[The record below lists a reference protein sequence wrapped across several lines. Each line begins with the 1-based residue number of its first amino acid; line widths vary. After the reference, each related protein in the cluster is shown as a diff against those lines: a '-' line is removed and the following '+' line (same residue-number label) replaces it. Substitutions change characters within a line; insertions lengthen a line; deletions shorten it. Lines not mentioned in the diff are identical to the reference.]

1 MFGKPRLVTLLE
13 VASRAELLRRRRQVR
28 GYALRAGLG
37 VAAAVFGLLLLV
49 WLHLTAWQALA
60 GPLGPVGA
68 ALVMVVLDL
77 VVLLVLGQLATRGR
91 TDATADEAIAVRDRA
106 LRARRWSWRPWAGWC
121 AAPRTNCPPS
131 ACAFI
136 RREPGRPVS
145 LIRAQDARRRSR
157 CRSAHGWRR
166 RRWRLRSRRSCPC

>member
-28 GYALRAGLG
+28 SYALRAGLG
-37 VAAAVFGLLLLV
+37 AAAAVFGLLLLV

-91 TDATADEAIAVRDRA
+91 TDAAADEAIAVRDRA
-106 LRARRWSWRPWAGWC
+106 LMGAQMELETLGGLVRRPAD
-121 AAPRTNCPPS
+121 
-131 ACAFI
+131 
-136 RREPGRPVS
+136 ELPGE
-145 LIRAQDARRRSR
+145 
-157 CRSAHGWRR
+157 
-166 RRWRLRSRRSCPC
+166 RLRVYPP

>member
-28 GYALRAGLG
+28 GYALRAGFG

-68 ALVMVVLDL
+68 AVVISL
-77 VVLLVLGQLATRGR
+77 
-91 TDATADEAIAVRDRA
+91 AVRA
-106 LRARRWSWRPWAGWC
+106 
-121 AAPRTNCPPS
+121 
-131 ACAFI
+131 
-136 RREPGRPVS
+136 
-145 LIRAQDARRRSR
+145 
-157 CRSAHGWRR
+157 
-166 RRWRLRSRRSCPC
+166 

>member
-37 VAAAVFGLLLLV
+37 AAAAVFGLLLLV

-91 TDATADEAIAVRDRA
+91 TDAAADEAIAVRDRA
-106 LRARRWSWRPWAGWC
+106 LMGAQMELENLGGLVRRPADELP
-121 AAPRTNCPPS
+121 A
-131 ACAFI
+131 
-136 RREPGRPVS
+136 E
-145 LIRAQDARRRSR
+145 
-157 CRSAHGWRR
+157 
-166 RRWRLRSRRSCPC
+166 RLRVYPP

>member
-1 MFGKPRLVTLLE
+1 MFGKPRLITLLE

-68 ALVMVVLDL
+68 AVVMVVLDL
-77 VVLLVLGQLATRGR
+77 VVVLVLGQLASRKR
-91 TDATADEAIAVRDRA
+91 SDPAAVEAIAVRNRA
-106 LRARRWSWRPWAGWC
+106 LQGAQLELETFGGLVRRSADELPAATAERARAYLP
-121 AAPRTNCPPS
+121 
-131 ACAFI
+131 
-136 RREPGRPVS
+136 
-145 LIRAQDARRRSR
+145 
-157 CRSAHGWRR
+157 
-166 RRWRLRSRRSCPC
+166 

>member
-28 GYALRAGLG
+28 SYALRAGLG
-37 VAAAVFGLLLLV
+37 AAAAVFGLLLLV

-60 GPLGPVGA
+60 GPLGSVGA

-91 TDATADEAIAVRDRA
+91 TDPAADEAIAVRDRA
-106 LRARRWSWRPWAGWC
+106 LMGAQMELETLGGLVRRPADELP
-121 AAPRTNCPPS
+121 A
-131 ACAFI
+131 
-136 RREPGRPVS
+136 E
-145 LIRAQDARRRSR
+145 
-157 CRSAHGWRR
+157 
-166 RRWRLRSRRSCPC
+166 RLRVYPP